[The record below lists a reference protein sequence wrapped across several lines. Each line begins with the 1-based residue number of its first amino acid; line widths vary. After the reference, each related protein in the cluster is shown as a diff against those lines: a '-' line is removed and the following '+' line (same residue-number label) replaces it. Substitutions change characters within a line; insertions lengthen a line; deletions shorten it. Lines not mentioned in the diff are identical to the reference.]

1 LAKKDDDCMKKYA
14 EKEKKR
20 KDKTRKA
27 IKLDE

>member
-1 LAKKDDDCMKKYA
+1 MTKPGDECIKKYE

-20 KDKTRKA
+20 KDKTQKA